1 LAENYHQFFVEGD
14 VWHYSVSGSGK
25 RPMILL
31 HGYGQNSSV
40 FHYLEALLETQYY
53 FIKIDL
59 AYHGNND
66 KMSDSFIFNREYCEG
81 WLLSLRQEL
90 DIIDFSITGFS
101 IGARIAMGIV
111 SWFPQHISEL
121 WLIAPDGLPVSKAYK
136 FLSQTSLGVI
146 LFRSFVSK
154 PWLALALIYT
164 GKKLSILSE
173 RTAKFYMHEI
183 GTIEKRQ
190 QLYNTWMAYREL
202 KPNYKLLS
210 ELNEKKSFSLS
221 CYLGKDDS
229 IIPIK
234 RTQKFILKHLKGA
247 QIVPLGSGHNI
258 LSEKG
263 IKRLKE
269 YWEE

>member
-1 LAENYHQFFVEGD
+1 MAENLHQFFVGSD
-14 VWHYSVSGSGK
+14 VWKYRVSGTGK

-40 FHYLEALLETQYY
+40 FHYLEELLETKYRL
-53 FIKIDL
+53 IKIDL
-59 AYHGNND
+59 AYHGNNHE
-66 KMSDSFIFNREYCEG
+66 MPNSFIFSREYCEL
-81 WLLSLRQEL
+81 WLQALHDELGMQHFSL
-90 DIIDFSITGFS
+90 TGFS

-136 FLSQTSLGVI
+136 FLTQTSMGVMM
-146 LFRSFVSK
+146 FRSFVSN
-154 PWLALALIYT
+154 PWLAITFIFT
-164 GKKLSILSE
+164 GQKLNILSE
-173 RTAKFYMHEI
+173 RTAKFYLHEI
-183 GTIEKRQ
+183 ASIEKRQ
-190 QLYNTWMAYREL
+190 QLYNTWMAYRESN
-202 KPNYKLLS
+202 PDYTLLS

-229 IIPIK
+229 IIPFK

-247 QIVPLGSGHNI
+247 QIIPLHSGHNI